1 MDEVKRNKFG
11 QRIADVPCE
20 RCGQI
25 REVLLMGGKP
35 RSKLCRR
42 CNVIVN
48 RPHWK
53 GGDATLHGYVLV
65 YKPDHPKAYKTGYIK
80 RARIVLEEK
89 LGRYLFPHHLNG
101 IKSDDRP
108 ENLVEMLD
116 KDHKIFHWQEGWGA
130 IAKLNGAVLSVPA
143 PAPCKGGNIETMLS
157 EMPEECVGEG
167 SPHLLECGY
176 EIWLLH
182 RLRGA
187 VV

>member
-11 QRIADVPCE
+11 QRIADVSCE
-20 RCGQI
+20 RCGQV
-25 REVLLMGGKP
+25 REVLLTGGKP

-53 GGDATLHGYVLV
+53 GGDTTLHGYVLA

-89 LGRYLFPHHLNG
+89 LGRYLFHDAVPHHLNG

-116 KDHKIFHWQEGWGA
+116 KDHKIFHRRLQLK
-130 IAKLNGAVLSVPA
+130 IA
-143 PAPCKGGNIETMLS
+143 
-157 EMPEECVGEG
+157 
-167 SPHLLECGY
+167 
-176 EIWLLH
+176 
-182 RLRGA
+182 
-187 VV
+187 